1 MLKWIIGLLIS
12 SPLLFGGALYAASEY
27 GGETVEIETF
37 DKRGNSFATK
47 LWVVDIHE
55 EPWLRAGNPEAGWL
69 LRMQQDPEIVLI
81 RDGER
86 AKFFAEIDE
95 YESERINYMMREKY
109 GLADQL
115 ISLIHDPEAVVA
127 VRLVEPETH

>member
-1 MLKWIIGLLIS
+1 MLKWILMLVIS

-37 DKRGNSFATK
+37 DNRGNSFATK

-55 EPWLRAGNPEAGWL
+55 EPWLRSGDPESAWL
-69 LRMQQDPEIVLI
+69 QRLREEPEIVLI

-86 AKFFAEIDE
+86 ATLIAEVDE
-95 YESERINYMMREKY
+95 YETERINYMMREKY

-115 ISLIHDPEAVVA
+115 ISLIHDEEAVVA
-127 VRLVEPETH
+127 IRLVEPETN